1 MALCDIFKKNVN
13 VDNKEDNDQ
22 ATDETTIHEE
32 SAKKEEKWIWVR
44 GYKGTT
50 SEMTAANNFQYE
62 LGVTYNMPEGVEI
75 KECQSGFHFS
85 QRLSQAQKFYGVHS
99 GNRFFEVEALVREED
114 WNNRYHSN
122 KLVAKSI
129 KLIRELSTDEILEV
143 NIGSEA
149 VRKMPEKYKE
159 LARQIGIE
167 EAFNVQT
174 CDELEEFGY
183 SRGFALYIANVGL
196 VEVAKAVGSQTELSM
211 DMKAFIIMQTMILN
225 NSKNS
230 SSRAGRYP
238 WNGR

>member
-1 MALCDIFKKNVN
+1 MALCDIFKGQRITEVKG
-13 VDNKEDNDQ
+13 
-22 ATDETTIHEE
+22 TDETTAPEE
-32 SAKKEEKWIWVR
+32 SAKKKEKWIWVR

-50 SEMTAANNFQYE
+50 SEMTAANDFQYE
-62 LGVTYNMPEGVEI
+62 LGATYTMPDDAEI
-75 KECQSGFHFS
+75 RMCESGFHFS

-114 WNNRYHSN
+114 WDYRCNSN

-129 KLIRELSTDEILEV
+129 RFIREMTTDEILEV

-167 EAFNVQT
+167 EAFNIQA

-183 SRGFALYIANVGL
+183 SRGFALYIANVGM
-196 VEVAKAVGSQTELSM
+196 VEVAKAVGSQKDLSM
-211 DMKAFIIMQTMILN
+211 DMKALIIMQTKISRDSNHSQLN
-225 NSKNS
+225 RS
-230 SSRAGRYP
+230 GRYH

>member
-1 MALCDIFKKNVN
+1 MALCDIFKGQRITEVKV
-13 VDNKEDNDQ
+13 
-22 ATDETTIHEE
+22 TDETTAPEE
-32 SAKKEEKWIWVR
+32 SAKKKEEKWIWVR

-50 SEMTAANNFQYE
+50 SEMTAANDFQYE
-62 LGVTYNMPEGVEI
+62 LGATYTMPDDAEI
-75 KECQSGFHFS
+75 KMCESGFHFS

-114 WNNRYHSN
+114 WDTRYGSN

-129 KLIRELSTDEILEV
+129 RLIRELTTDEILEV

-149 VRKMPEKYKE
+149 VRKWPEKYKE

-167 EAFNVQT
+167 EAFNIQA

-196 VEVAKAVGSQTELSM
+196 VEVAKAVGSQEDLSM
-211 DMKAFIIMQTMILN
+211 DMKALIIMQTMILN
-225 NSKNS
+225 SSKNS
-230 SSRAGRYP
+230 SSRSGRYP

>member
-13 VDNKEDNDQ
+13 VYNKEDNGK
-22 ATDETTIHEE
+22 ATDETAVHEE
-32 SAKKEEKWIWVR
+32 SAKKEEKWIWVT
-44 GYKGTT
+44 GYKGTY
-50 SEMTAANNFQYE
+50 SDMTAANNFQYE
-62 LGVTYNMPEGVEI
+62 LGATYTMPDDVEI
-75 KECQSGFHFS
+75 RMCESGFHFS

-114 WNNRYHSN
+114 WDFRYSSN

-143 NIGSEA
+143 NIGSET

-167 EAFNVQT
+167 EAFNIQT

-196 VEVAKAVGSQTELSM
+196 VEVAKAVGSQKDLSM
-211 DMKAFIIMQTMILN
+211 DMKALIIMQTMILN
-225 NSKNS
+225 SSKKS
-230 SSRAGRYP
+230 SPRYETVRRF
-238 WNGR
+238 G